1 MKVSF
6 TLPALTRKNYGLV
19 RIACFIV
26 SILIVLAV
34 SYSASSAE
42 LLSKIESTLHINSSA
57 LSLLFRALLV
67 LLLNSVLVKLTRTL
81 WLHSKRIPMNTAV
94 IKSSDLSICK
104 TEDITDIPALKSD
117 MNKLIN
123 SAEASVTDIV
133 NSIVGMGFSLQASDI
148 HFSPAPDS
156 AEVVFRINGNLY
168 PMGEIPNQLYRHLT
182 RRIKILSD
190 LSIFKQ
196 GVPQDG
202 QLNFESNLY
211 TARVSVFPTS
221 NGERIA
227 LRLVNTNAEIMDIE
241 NIGMPESILI
251 DYRALLN
258 RNQGMIVITGPT
270 GSGKSTTMFSSL
282 LYIQASMKDSVNIVT
297 LEDPVET
304 NLAGFQQTRVGQA
317 SGLTFSTGLRSILR
331 QDPDVI
337 MLGEIRDEETAS
349 IAIRAA
355 MTGHLLLTTVHA
367 NSTSGVFNRLS
378 QMGIDPVQL
387 SSTIHA
393 VVSQR
398 LCRRLC
404 PSCRKTV
411 ELNEFHARQLKL
423 LGVDKIPETAFYQ
436 AEGCSECLGLGFTG
450 QVALFEMLVVNDHMR
465 DFIAQG
471 LPAHQLS
478 REARRAGMP
487 TLLHHGLEYAK
498 QGIIS
503 LDELTRIVS
512 E

>member
-1 MKVSF
+1 MNF
-6 TLPALTRKNYGLV
+6 TLPGLTRKNYGLV
-19 RIACFIV
+19 RITCFAV
-26 SILIVLAV
+26 SILTVLAV
-34 SYSASSAE
+34 SHSASVAE
-42 LLSKIESTLHINSSA
+42 LLTKVENTLGMGSPV
-57 LSLLFRALLV
+57 LSLVLRALLV
-67 LLLNSVLVKLTRTL
+67 LLVNSVLVKLTRTL
-81 WLHSKRIPMNTAV
+81 WLHFDRVPLDDAE
-94 IKSSDLSICK
+94 IKTSDILIYK
-104 TEDITDIPALKSD
+104 TGDITGIPAYKSEL
-117 MNKLIN
+117 NKLIN
-123 SAEASVTDIV
+123 TPDTGVTQIV
-133 NSIVGMGFSLQASDI
+133 NTIVGMGFSLQASDI
-148 HFSPAPDS
+148 HFNPAPDK
-156 AEVVFRINGNLY
+156 AEVTFRIDGNLY
-168 PMGEIPNQLYRHLT
+168 PMGEIPTSLYQHLI
-182 RRIKILSD
+182 RRVKILSD

-202 QLNFESNLY
+202 QLNFESEAY
-211 TARVSVFPTS
+211 TARVSVFPTN

-227 LRLVNTNAEIMDIE
+227 LRLVRTNARIMDIE
-241 NIGMPESILI
+241 NIGMPENILP
-251 DYRALLN
+251 DYKAMLN
-258 RNQGMIVITGPT
+258 RSQGMIVITGPT

-282 LYIQASMKDSVNIVT
+282 LYIKSSRKDSINIVT

-304 NLAGFQQTRVGQA
+304 NLEGFQQTRVGQA
-317 SGLTFSTGLRSILR
+317 PGLTFSTGLRSVLR

-349 IAIRAA
+349 VAIRAA

-378 QMGIDPVQL
+378 QMGVDPVQL
-387 SSTIHA
+387 SSTVHA

-411 ELNEFHARQLKL
+411 ELNEFQVKQLKL
-423 LGVDKIPETAFYQ
+423 LGIDSIPETPFYE
-436 AEGCSECLGLGFTG
+436 AEGCSECLGLGFVG
-450 QVALFEMLVVNDHMR
+450 QVALFEMLVVNDFMR
-465 DFIAQG
+465 DFITQG

-478 REARRAGMP
+478 RKARTAGMP
-487 TLLHHGLEYAK
+487 TLLQHGLEYAK